1 MNKTIKN
8 LIERRSCKD
17 FKDEQISDEDLN
29 FILKAGTFA
38 PCGMGMQS
46 PIILVLQ
53 NKATIKNLSKLNAKI
68 MNAKKDPFYNAPTI
82 LIVMADKNIP
92 TYREDASLVLGNLMN
107 AAYSLGIGSCW
118 IHRAKEEFE
127 TDEGKAMLK
136 KWKIP
141 ENYIGVGHCILGY
154 PNSPY
159 NSAKPRKPD
168 YTRVVK

>member
-17 FKDEQISDEDLN
+17 FKHEQISDEDLN
-29 FILKAGTFA
+29 LILKAGTFA
-38 PCGMGMQS
+38 PCGKGMQS

-53 NKATIKNLSKLNAKI
+53 NKATIKKLSKLNAKI
-68 MNAKKDPFYNAPTI
+68 MNTKKDPFYNAPTI

-107 AAYSLGIGSCW
+107 AAYSLEIGPCW

-127 TDEGKAMLK
+127 TDEGKALLK

-168 YTRVVK
+168 YIRVVK